1 MAVNVSAWAIRNPL
15 PPIVIMAALIGIG
28 YLAFKQIPITRMP
41 NIDIPV
47 VSVIVTQFGASPG
60 ELETQVG
67 KKIEDAVAG
76 VSGVH
81 HIYTT
86 ISDGLANTTIEFLL
100 ETDTD
105 RALNDIKDAVTGV
118 RADLPRG
125 IDEPQVRR
133 FEVVGLPILTYA
145 AIAPGKTPEQLSW
158 FVEDVVVR
166 KLQGLRGVASVD
178 RIGSVEREI
187 RVGLN
192 PIALQGVGIT
202 AVDVRG
208 DTHARGG
215 ANDGRPRG
223 DPHCAA
229 ARRGCAAR
237 RYRHYHGRHCGA
249 AHLCAIR
256 WQSGGRLQHLAR

>member
-1 MAVNVSAWAIRNPL
+1 MALNVSAWAIRNPL

-166 KLQGLRGVASVD
+166 KLQGLRGAASF
-178 RIGSVEREI
+178 
-187 RVGLN
+187 
-192 PIALQGVGIT
+192 
-202 AVDVRG
+202 
-208 DTHARGG
+208 
-215 ANDGRPRG
+215 
-223 DPHCAA
+223 AA
-229 ARRGCAAR
+229 AMPISPADAR
-237 RYRHYHGRHCGA
+237 RSEATTRRSGRWPEQEASPIWRRQESRCRAAAMCGSMTSA
-249 AHLCAIR
+249 P
-256 WQSGGRLQHLAR
+256 